1 MHAQSH
7 PTLCHHKDSP
17 GSSVHGILQAR
28 ILEWIA
34 VPSSRDL
41 PDPGI
46 KLASP
51 ALQVDSLPL
60 SHWGKPRD
68 CDAHQIFYFFLDVSK
83 APCLWGRPSDYF
95 HQKKNGSCDA
105 GCFPTQAVKSFHG
118 IPRFCLACHGRWQCL
133 GSWASC
139 TQVSEWKPG
148 AESLTLTSLNKH
160 MCSLR

>member
-60 SHWGKPRD
+60 SHWGKHRD

-95 HQKKNGSCDA
+95 HQKKGQLWCRLLSHSGSEKLSWDSQVLSCLSW
-105 GCFPTQAVKSFHG
+105 TLAVFRKLSLMHPG
-118 IPRFCLACHGRWQCL
+118 LWVETW
-133 GSWASC
+133 SWVPHPNIAKQ
-139 TQVSEWKPG
+139 TYV
-148 AESLTLTSLNKH
+148 
-160 MCSLR
+160 